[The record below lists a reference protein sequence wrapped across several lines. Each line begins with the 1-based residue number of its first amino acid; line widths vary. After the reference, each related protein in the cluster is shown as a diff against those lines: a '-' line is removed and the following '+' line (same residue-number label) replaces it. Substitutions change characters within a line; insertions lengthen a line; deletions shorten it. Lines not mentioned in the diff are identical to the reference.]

1 MVFMLSPLSIPR
13 KLTHLLLA
21 TCLCFGSP
29 AFSVMAA
36 GAELPDMGDPS
47 GGLLTP
53 AQEQRLGQAF
63 MRSIR
68 KHMSVVRDP
77 VMSEYIEALGAKL
90 VSNSPSAGQPFHF
103 FLLDNPEVNAFA
115 GPAGHIGIHTGLVST
130 TESESELA
138 SVIAHEIAH
147 VSQKH
152 LMRTFDAANRMSLP
166 MAALLL
172 AAIVAGGQSD
182 SDIGAAAATAIQAG
196 FLQYQI
202 NFTRANEQEADRV
215 GVEILAKSDFDPRAM
230 PVFFERMGRASR
242 FQGSELPE
250 FLRTHPVTTNRI
262 ADSRGRAESHPY
274 RHYPDD
280 VRYHLLRATLREA
293 QFSDPKEAVRFF
305 RDTLADGRY
314 LSEAG
319 QRYGHVLALM
329 HAKEYAQAHS
339 ELETLLRGD
348 PHQIAYLVTQARLW
362 LLAEQPQ
369 RALAGLKS
377 ALELYPGNYPL
388 SLTYAEILM
397 HAGRP
402 QIARQIL
409 EDQSYSRPRDAELY
423 RLLSQA
429 TGAAGDIAQ
438 AHEYQA
444 EYHYHS
450 GELEPAVQ
458 QLEIAFR
465 AEGVTLFQ
473 TTRIAARLKEIR
485 EELAELKRQE

>member
-1 MVFMLSPLSIPR
+1 MVFMLHPRSILR
-13 KLTHLLLA
+13 KPTHLLLTA
-21 TCLCFGSP
+21 CLVLGAHPYCAP
-29 AFSVMAA
+29 AIS
-36 GAELPDMGDPS
+36 AELPEIGDPS

-53 AQEQRLGQAF
+53 IQEQRLGQAF

-77 VMSEYIEALGAKL
+77 LMSEYMQALGANL
-90 VSNSPSAGQPFHF
+90 VSSSPSVGQPFHF
-103 FLLDNPEVNAFA
+103 FLIDNPEVNAFA
-115 GPAGHIGIHTGLVST
+115 GPAGHIGIHTGLVLT

-138 SVIAHEIAH
+138 SVVAHEIAH

-172 AAIVAGGQSD
+172 AAIVAGGQSN

-196 FLQYQI
+196 FMQYQI
-202 NFTRANEQEADRV
+202 NFTRANEEEADRV

-250 FLRTHPVTTNRI
+250 FLRTHPVTTTRI
-262 ADSRGRAESHPY
+262 ADSRGRAESYPY
-274 RHYPDD
+274 RQYPGDI
-280 VRYHLLRATLREA
+280 RYHLLRATLREA

-319 QRYGHVLALM
+319 QRYGYALALM
-329 HAKEYAQAHS
+329 RAREFTQART
-339 ELETLLRGD
+339 ELEKLLHED
-348 PHQIAYLVTQARLW
+348 PHQIAYLVSRARLM
-362 LLAEQPQ
+362 LGAEKPES
-369 RALAGLKS
+369 AVSDLKT

-388 SLTYAEILM
+388 SLTYAEVLM
-397 HAGRP
+397 HVGQP
-402 QIARQIL
+402 QAARQIL
-409 EDQSYSRPRDAELY
+409 EDQVYSRPGDAELY
-423 RLLSQA
+423 KLLSQA

-444 EYHYHS
+444 EYHYQS

-473 TTRIAARLKEIR
+473 STRIAARLKEIR
-485 EELAELKRQE
+485 QELADLKQQE